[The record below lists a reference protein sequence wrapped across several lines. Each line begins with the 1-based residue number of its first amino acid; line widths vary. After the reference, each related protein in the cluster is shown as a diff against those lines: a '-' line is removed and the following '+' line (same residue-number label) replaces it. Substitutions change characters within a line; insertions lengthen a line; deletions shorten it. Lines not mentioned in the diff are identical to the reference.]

1 MLTSEVKS
9 RPVYPGLEADLYA
22 DSNIAVCDR
31 AGSAAVVDMLHKAG
45 SDFGARTNVLL
56 SAEDYDGFQS
66 TLDADVAAMRP
77 ARVTVLPNLKGALT
91 VLGEHLF
98 RARMSTRI
106 YAAGSEPLIGSVV
119 QRAMH
124 FNIDHLSV
132 RTEHRGS
139 LKRRVQCVHCKGL
152 IENVVAT
159 PVKCT
164 HCGLVLAV
172 RDHYSRRHA
181 AFIGV
186 CVDAEVH
193 GEIPERVEFQ

>member
-31 AGSAAVVDMLHKAG
+31 AGSAAVAEMLQKAG
-45 SDFGARTNVLL
+45 PEFAARTSVLL

-66 TLDADVAAMRP
+66 ALDADVAALRS
-77 ARVTVLPNLKGALT
+77 ARVTIVPNIKGALT
-91 VLGEHLF
+91 VLGENLF
-98 RARMSTRI
+98 RARMSTRV

-119 QRAMH
+119 QRAMQ
-124 FNIDHLSV
+124 FNIDHLSI
-132 RTEHRGS
+132 RTEHRGT

-152 IENVVAT
+152 IENVIAT
-159 PVKCT
+159 PVKCP

-186 CVDAEVH
+186 CVDAEVA

>member
-31 AGSAAVVDMLHKAG
+31 AGSAAVIDMLHKAG

-56 SAEDYDGFQS
+56 SIEDYDGFQS
-66 TLDADVAAMRP
+66 ALDADVAAMRP
-77 ARVTVLPNLKGALT
+77 ARVAVLPNLKGALT